1 MFQLSGQLYDEGDG
15 SDHGGTDGDDDIDN
29 DCYNGEGDVI
39 TAIVRKLTLWKRA
52 PDQCSWFGVPV
63 SSPGIY
69 YQSDLE

>member
-29 DCYNGEGDVI
+29 DRYNGEGDVI

-52 PDQCSWFGVPV
+52 PDQCSWFWGSRLKPWHLL
-63 SSPGIY
+63 S
-69 YQSDLE
+69 E